1 MAPQSADYSFYASV
15 VMLVSL
21 TCRETACLKANDHGQ
36 RVRGFTPGPSSGE
49 GR

>member
-21 TCRETACLKANDHGQ
+21 TSRKTACLKANDHGQ
-36 RVRGFTPGPSSGE
+36 RVRLLTPGASSGD